1 MKIAMLGA
9 GATGSVFAS
18 YLRLGGAEVY
28 LVDPYRAHME
38 AVAARGMLFHTPE
51 GDRVVDGFH
60 TSVSAEVLGVM
71 DAVIVLTKCNYT
83 EAALSAARGMRF
95 IPGKIQ
101 GRPVNTVV
109 LIQFNFSLR

>member
-38 AVAARGMLFHTPE
+38 AVAAR
-51 GDRVVDGFH
+51 
-60 TSVSAEVLGVM
+60 
-71 DAVIVLTKCNYT
+71 
-83 EAALSAARGMRF
+83 
-95 IPGKIQ
+95 
-101 GRPVNTVV
+101 
-109 LIQFNFSLR
+109 